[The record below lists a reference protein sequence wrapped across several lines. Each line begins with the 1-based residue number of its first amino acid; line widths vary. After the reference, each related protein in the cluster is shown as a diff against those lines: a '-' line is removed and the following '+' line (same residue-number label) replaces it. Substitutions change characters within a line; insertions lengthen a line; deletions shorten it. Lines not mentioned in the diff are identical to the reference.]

1 MFQKKKVIDLER
13 FHLLPV
19 LECLPEEAHVPGGTY
34 SALKACVC
42 ILMNKI
48 FICLKRK
55 GTLKNM
61 NLPHFKISFQF
72 ESLTDQYLLMTLEL
86 YCSKKFILSP
96 YFNF

>member
-1 MFQKKKVIDLER
+1 MIALER

-19 LECLPEEAHVPGGTY
+19 LECLPEEAYEPGGTY

-55 GTLKNM
+55 WTLKNM
-61 NLPHFKISFQF
+61 KLPHFKISFQF
-72 ESLTDQYLLMTLEL
+72 ESLTDQHLSMTVEL
-86 YCSKKFILSP
+86 ARNLFYPHILI
-96 YFNF
+96 F